1 MPVDVLDPA
10 TALVLVDLQKG
21 ITALP
26 TVHDPAVVVARAALL
41 AAAAHRAGRPVVR
54 VRIEFSPDGGDLLR
68 GRTDSP
74 GPAVA
79 QPADFSELD
88 PRVPISSSDLH
99 VAKRGWDAF
108 TGTEL
113 DSRLRRRGVRSVV
126 VAGIATSIGVES
138 TARTARELG
147 YEVVVAHDAVTDLV
161 GSAHTNALE
170 VILPRIARLETAAA
184 LADLLAEPTSSA
196 AA

>member
-1 MPVDVLDPA
+1 MPVDVLDPT

-26 TVHDPAVVVARAALL
+26 TVHDPADVVARAAQL
-41 AAAAHRAGRPVVR
+41 ADAARRAERLVVR
-54 VRIEFSPDGGDLLR
+54 VRVELTPDGGDLLH

-79 QPADFSELD
+79 QAADFSELD
-88 PRVPISSSDLH
+88 PRVPASSADLH
-99 VAKRGWDAF
+99 VVKRGWDAL

-113 DSRLRRRGVRSVV
+113 DSRLRRRGVRAVV
-126 VAGIATSIGVES
+126 IAGIATSIGVES

-161 GSAHTNALE
+161 ASAHANALD
-170 VILPRIARLETAAA
+170 VILPRIARLESAAV
-184 LADLLAEPTSSA
+184 LADLLVRPRA
-196 AA
+196 A

>member
-1 MPVDVLDPA
+1 MPVDTLDPA

-26 TVHDPAVVVARAALL
+26 TVHDPATVVARAAAL
-41 AAAAHRAGRPVVR
+41 ADAAHRGGRPVVR
-54 VRIEFSPDGGDLLR
+54 VRTRFSPDGGDAAPRAYRLAGTR
-68 GRTDSP
+68 HHARPPTSP
-74 GPAVA
+74 
-79 QPADFSELD
+79 SST
-88 PRVPISSSDLH
+88 RVCPSRPTTCTSPS
-99 VAKRGWDAF
+99 AGWDAF

-126 VAGIATSIGVES
+126 IAGIATSIGVES

-161 GSAHTNALE
+161 ASAHANSLD
-170 VILPRIARLETAAA
+170 VILPRIARLESAEV
-184 LADLLAEPTSSA
+184 LAERLSGA
-196 AA
+196 R

>member
-1 MPVDVLDPA
+1 MPVDTLDRA
-10 TALVLVDLQKG
+10 TALVLVDLQNG

-26 TVHDPAVVVARAALL
+26 TVHDPATILGRAALL
-41 AAAAHRAGRPVVR
+41 ADAARRGGRPVVR
-54 VRIEFSPDGGDLLR
+54 VRVEHAPDGGDVLR

-79 QPADFSELD
+79 PRADFSELD
-88 PRVPISSSDLH
+88 PRVPVAATDLH
-99 VAKRGWDAF
+99 VVKRGWDAL

-113 DSRLRRRGVRSVV
+113 DSRLRRRGVRSLVL
-126 VAGIATSIGVES
+126 AGISTSIGVES

-161 GSAHTNALE
+161 ASAHATSLD
-170 VILPRIARLETAAA
+170 VILPRIARLESTAV
-184 LADLLAEPTSSA
+184 LAELLAR
-196 AA
+196 

>member
-21 ITALP
+21 ITALR
-26 TVHDPAVVVARAALL
+26 TVHDPATVVARAALL
-41 AAAAHRAGRPVVR
+41 ADAAHRGGRPVVR
-54 VRIEFSPDGGDLLR
+54 IRTQFSADGGDLLR

-74 GPAVA
+74 GPSVV
-79 QPADFSELD
+79 QDADFAELD
-88 PRVPISSSDLH
+88 PRVPPTATDLH
-99 VAKRGWDAF
+99 VTKRGWDAF
-108 TGTEL
+108 AGTEL

-126 VAGIATSIGVES
+126 LAGIATSVGVES

-161 GSAHTNALE
+161 ASAHANSID
-170 VILPRIARLETAAA
+170 VIFPRVARL
-184 LADLLAEPTSSA
+184 DSA
-196 AA
+196 ATLAGLLDPST

>member
-1 MPVDVLDPA
+1 MPVDALDPA

-26 TVHDPAVVVARAALL
+26 TVHDPAVVVARGALL
-41 AAAAHRAGRPVVR
+41 VGAAHRAGRPVVR
-54 VRIEFSPDGGDLLR
+54 VRTEFSPDGGDLLR
-68 GRTDSP
+68 ARTDSP

-79 QPADFSELD
+79 QSADFSELD
-88 PRVPISSSDLH
+88 PRVPVSPSDLH

-161 GSAHTNALE
+161 AAAPGNSLE
-170 VILPRIARLETAAA
+170 VTLPRIARLDAAA
-184 LADLLAEPTSSA
+184 TLADLLG
-196 AA
+196 

>member
-1 MPVDVLDPA
+1 MPVDTLEPT

-21 ITALP
+21 ITGLP
-26 TVHDPAVVVARAALL
+26 TVHDPAEVVVRAAAL
-41 AAAAHRAGRPVVR
+41 ADAAHRAGRPVVR
-54 VRIEFSPDGGDLLR
+54 VRVEFSPDGGDALG

-79 QPADFSELD
+79 PGADFAELD
-88 PRVPISSSDLH
+88 PRVPVGDGDLH
-99 VAKRGWDAF
+99 VVKRGWDAF

-126 VAGIATSIGVES
+126 LAGIATSIGVES

-161 GSAHTNALE
+161 AAAHSNSLE
-170 VILPRIARLETAAA
+170 VILPRIARLRSAQV
-184 LADLLAEPTSSA
+184 LADLLAG
-196 AA
+196 

>member
-1 MPVDVLDPA
+1 MPVDTLDPA

-26 TVHDPAVVVARAALL
+26 TVHDPATVVARASAL
-41 AAAAHRAGRPVVR
+41 ADAAHRGGRPVVR
-54 VRIEFSPDGGDLLR
+54 VRTRFSPDGGDLLR

-74 GPAVA
+74 GPAITPA
-79 QPADFSELD
+79 ADFADLD
-88 PRVPISSSDLH
+88 PRVPEAADDLH
-99 VAKRGWDAF
+99 VTKRGWDAF

-126 VAGIATSIGVES
+126 IAGIATSIGVES

-147 YEVVVAHDAVTDLV
+147 YEVVVVQDAVTDLV
-161 GSAHTNALE
+161 ASAHATSLE
-170 VILPRIARLETAAA
+170 VILPRIARLESAHA
-184 LADLLAEPTSSA
+184 LAAHLSGPR
-196 AA
+196 

>member
-1 MPVDVLDPA
+1 MPVDTLDPTA
-10 TALVLVDLQKG
+10 ALVLVDLQKG

-26 TVHDPAVVVARAALL
+26 TVHDTGTVVARAASL
-41 AAAAHRAGRPVVR
+41 ADAARRGGRPVVR
-54 VRIEFSPDGGDLLR
+54 VRVQFSPDGGDVLR

-79 QPADFSELD
+79 PAADFAELD
-88 PRVPISSSDLH
+88 PRVPVAADDLL
-99 VAKRGWDAF
+99 VTKRGWDAF

-113 DSRLRRRGVRSVV
+113 DSRLRRRGVRAVV
-126 VAGIATSIGVES
+126 VAGVATSIGVES

-161 GSAHTNALE
+161 ASAHDNSLE
-170 VILPRIARLETAAA
+170 VILPRIARLESTDV
-184 LADLLAEPTSSA
+184 LAQLLAG
-196 AA
+196 